1 MAIKRKTK
9 KDPPKDDTQKSDV
22 KKTSGKRSINHNFD
36 KIAHKLNS
44 LKKKRYFPFL
54 VILLII
60 ISVFYFSRGLF
71 FAAMVDG
78 KPISRIK
85 LISEL
90 EKQGGEQTLD
100 SLISMEL
107 IAREAKRTGVGITD
121 LEISSEINV
130 IKEYLEA
137 QGTTLDFYL
146 SMQGQT
152 MDSLTDNIRLQKT
165 VEKLVSEN
173 IKVSEEEIMEFFEA
187 NKEFYGEDVQYEDVK
202 ESIRDELAQQK
213 LGSEFQT
220 LLQRLKEEGNIIYF
234 VDF

>member
-1 MAIKRKTK
+1 MAIKSKTK
-9 KDPPKDDTQKSDV
+9 KDIEKGKTKNVTV
-22 KKTSGKRSINHNFD
+22 KKVSGKRSIQHNFD
-36 KIAHKLNS
+36 KISDRLNT
-44 LKKKRYFPFL
+44 LKKKRYFPSL
-54 VILLII
+54 VILLILV
-60 ISVFYFSRGLF
+60 SVFYFSRGLF
-71 FAAMVDG
+71 FAAIVDG

-90 EKQGGEQTLD
+90 EKQGGDQTLD

-107 IAREAKRTGVGITD
+107 IAREARRAGVDITD
-121 LEISSEINV
+121 LEISSEIDV

-152 MDSLTDNIRLQKT
+152 MDSLSENIKLQKT
-165 VEKLVSEN
+165 VEKLLSEN

-187 NKEFYGEDVQYEDVK
+187 NREFYGEDIEYEDVK

-213 LGSEFQT
+213 LGSEFQI
-220 LLQRLKEEGNIIYF
+220 LIQRLKEEGNIIYF